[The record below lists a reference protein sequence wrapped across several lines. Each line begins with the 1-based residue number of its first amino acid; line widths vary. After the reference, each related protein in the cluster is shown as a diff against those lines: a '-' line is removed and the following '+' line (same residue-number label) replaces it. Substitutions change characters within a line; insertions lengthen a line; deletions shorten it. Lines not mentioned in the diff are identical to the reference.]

1 MKASKLLAIN
11 GIDPEIQAHYR
22 FISSAK
28 NTTPEHCHDFFELF
42 LILKGSVLHCIN
54 GRKEL
59 LEENTLVFIRD
70 RDIHYYEQATEN
82 DCQFINLS
90 FYKEVIDSLFNFL
103 GEGFPQSSLLS
114 PEMPPVVLLSTLEKE
129 YVQHRL
135 ERLNMIASTKK
146 SLIKA
151 EVRALLIEL
160 FSRYIME
167 SYPIFTL
174 EQPEWLHDVCR
185 AMKEKDNFVEGI
197 PALLRISQK
206 THAHLCRV
214 FKKHLATTPI
224 DYINSLRMSYAENL
238 LLNTD
243 MDILNICLETGFEN
257 ISYFYELFKRYF
269 KMTPH
274 KFRKSKKQHL

>member
-1 MKASKLLAIN
+1 
-11 GIDPEIQAHYR
+11 
-22 FISSAK
+22 
-28 NTTPEHCHDFFELF
+28 
-42 LILKGSVLHCIN
+42 
-54 GRKEL
+54 

-114 PEMPPVVLLSTLEKE
+114 PEMPPVVILSILEKE

-135 ERLNMIASTKK
+135 ERLNMISSTKK

-167 SYPIFTL
+167 SYPVFTL

-185 AMKEKDNFVEGI
+185 AMEEKDNFVEGI
-197 PALLRISQK
+197 PALIRISQK
-206 THAHLCRV
+206 THSHLCRV

-257 ISYFYELFKRYF
+257 ISYFYELFKCYF